1 MNILRFFLT
10 FTRLLGVTY
19 GTVKVN
25 FIALNM
31 TKLTLFCSAD
41 IENATSEKECA
52 AACLNEDNDC
62 SAFQFNETYCTC
74 WKYGGIGKRVSE
86 ATKVCKEMNAS
97 LPIIDTDRKAKTVVK
112 FLKGV
117 SSAHPLFRVAEP
129 LSVSKCRDFLTHPA
143 ANVIVLNFMKSC
155 LQAVPDG
162 TFVVLVCEKRCDKMN
177 F

>member
-1 MNILRFFLT
+1 MHFNDLYEWLYRLFKLTSLGFFHMNILRFFLT

-74 WKYGGIGKRVSE
+74 WKYVRQTRLSKPVKDLYIRDRENHFDACMCRASGALE
-86 ATKVCKEMNAS
+86 NLCKIEDYYNVLQLCS
-97 LPIIDTDRKAKTVVK
+97 I
-112 FLKGV
+112 FL
-117 SSAHPLFRVAEP
+117 L
-129 LSVSKCRDFLTHPA
+129 
-143 ANVIVLNFMKSC
+143 NV
-155 LQAVPDG
+155 
-162 TFVVLVCEKRCDKMN
+162 
-177 F
+177 